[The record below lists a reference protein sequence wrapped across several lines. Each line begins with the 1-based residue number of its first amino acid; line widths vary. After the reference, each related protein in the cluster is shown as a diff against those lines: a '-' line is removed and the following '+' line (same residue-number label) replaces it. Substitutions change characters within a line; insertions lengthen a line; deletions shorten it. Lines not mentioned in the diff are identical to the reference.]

1 MNDPIT
7 LLLRQHDPAAGK
19 ALSEFDRTRVL
30 HRAAEHRVRRP
41 RSLAP
46 ALLATL
52 ALFVFA
58 LVSLRREPHAVAVP
72 ASRAEVR
79 QIQYATPGGTR
90 IIWTL
95 DPNFRSE
102 ALR

>member
-7 LLLRQHDPAAGK
+7 LLLRKHDPAAGK
-19 ALSEFDRTRVL
+19 TLTEFDRTRIL
-30 HRAAEHRVRRP
+30 HRAAEPRVHRSRL
-41 RSLAP
+41 LAP
-46 ALLATL
+46 AVMAMLT
-52 ALFVFA
+52 LFVFA
-58 LVSLRREPHAVAVP
+58 LVLLRREPVP
-72 ASRAEVR
+72 ATVTRAEVR

-95 DPNFRSE
+95 DPNFHSE